1 MGEEGIIASERAPL
15 IYPTYKPQNSTNHKV
30 SYPLV
35 HFDTEISFQDPILI
49 YIVFGKYCGPH
60 YKWGDWYEI
69 HRKYHCGCTLY
80 SNPQCIT
87 SEVYVVGYRVLLLDN
102 NKVGLRDPYLSYLRS
117 FHLRFKYSTLFLE
130 IETNKIEIVSSLHI
144 IVTLCI
150 SPIEATQI
158 GRVCGKVDAKTI
170 PSIAHYFHAWWC
182 IIWGHIV
189 VHWRV
194 SYIIKIPIICTI
206 ECVVQVIWD
215 ESTTNLQGCVVF
227 RRER

>member
-15 IYPTYKPQNSTNHKV
+15 IYPTYKPQNSTDHKV

-49 YIVFGKYCGPH
+49 YIVFGKYCRPH

-69 HRKYHCGCTLY
+69 HKYHCGCTLY

-150 SPIEATQI
+150 FPHWSHPNRTGMWKGGCKNNSLHSTLFPCMMVYNMGPHCSALKSKLHYQNTYYMYHRMCSASYLRRINHKPS
-158 GRVCGKVDAKTI
+158 RVC
-170 PSIAHYFHAWWC
+170 SF
-182 IIWGHIV
+182 
-189 VHWRV
+189 
-194 SYIIKIPIICTI
+194 
-206 ECVVQVIWD
+206 
-215 ESTTNLQGCVVF
+215 
-227 RRER
+227 